1 MFFIDTHRVKAKLTK
16 KMNRFLSTM
25 SSFAIAQSTTAT
37 VTLQTTIATATG
49 IISHDQ
55 GIEGNFTGYS
65 SGNGVEIE
73 QTFNWMAEYEKF
85 FNDENNFDYQG
96 FLNSLKTDE
105 QADFMNYISS
115 SVVLEWYKIETN
127 PTFLEHI
134 EHVINNSQYLD
145 YNHAC

>member
-1 MFFIDTHRVKAKLTK
+1 MLSRRHEPEYISFVFYRYSPSKTKTYK

-115 SVVLEWYKIETN
+115 SVVLE
-127 PTFLEHI
+127 
-134 EHVINNSQYLD
+134 
-145 YNHAC
+145 

>member
-1 MFFIDTHRVKAKLTK
+1 
-16 KMNRFLSTM
+16 MNRFLSTM
-25 SSFAIAQSTTAT
+25 SSFAIAQSTTGT

-115 SVVLEWYKIETN
+115 SVVLE
-127 PTFLEHI
+127 
-134 EHVINNSQYLD
+134 
-145 YNHAC
+145 

>member
-1 MFFIDTHRVKAKLTK
+1 MLSRRHEPDYISFVFIDTHRVKPKLTKIK

-37 VTLQTTIATATG
+37 VTIQTTIATATG

-115 SVVLEWYKIETN
+115 SVVLE
-127 PTFLEHI
+127 
-134 EHVINNSQYLD
+134 
-145 YNHAC
+145 